1 MKKGRVLSERKDNFH
16 VDFHTIHCI
25 VLNRIVLYIVATRY
39 YSTNDRYWVA
49 LPWGEVYQADVHGC
63 KDPVVK
69 IYFATNS
76 IFFFSKHC
84 KNRECFR
91 MSQFIVSWSCHSE
104 WFNFPGWEYQN
115 NCHCSHRLLVKLILF
130 FCLCLSLFAENH
142 IFLMFSLF
150 KHFMGL

>member
-1 MKKGRVLSERKDNFH
+1 MFTVTLLISLLLAHFLKLFKHSMKVAAFLFTLLCNFCTLKLTHCAMKKAWYYQREDNFH
-16 VDFHTIHCI
+16 IDFHTIHCI
-25 VLNRIVLYIVATRY
+25 VESRMVLYIVATRY

-49 LPWGEVYQADVHGC
+49 LPWGKVYQADVLGC

-91 MSQFIVSWSCHSE
+91 MS
-104 WFNFPGWEYQN
+104 
-115 NCHCSHRLLVKLILF
+115 
-130 FCLCLSLFAENH
+130 
-142 IFLMFSLF
+142 
-150 KHFMGL
+150 